1 MHIQYTV
8 LNMYTHRYSLG
19 NELFD
24 TNGTFVLFI
33 ASSGNCQSHHAVT
46 KIRLNPPRLFG
57 MKIVLI
63 LILTGRCA
71 LTDVVIDMSYWMI
84 IKRLFDVC

>member
-24 TNGTFVLFI
+24 TNGTF
-33 ASSGNCQSHHAVT
+33 ASSGNCQSHHGVT